1 MILQYSRRQRFHIYL
16 PGADMKEIKAEELTL
31 KAVAMWKDQW
41 LLLRKDL
48 FS

>member
-1 MILQYSRRQRFHIYL
+1 MILQSPRRQRFHIYL
-16 PGADMKEIKAEELTL
+16 PEVGMKEIKAEELTL